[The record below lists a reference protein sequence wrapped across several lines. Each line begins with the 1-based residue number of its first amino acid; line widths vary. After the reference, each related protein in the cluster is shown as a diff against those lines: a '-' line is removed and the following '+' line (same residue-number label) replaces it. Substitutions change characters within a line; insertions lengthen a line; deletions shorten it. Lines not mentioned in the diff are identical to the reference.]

1 MKAPVRNTGG
11 WDVLSLA
18 GIALGFFAVVGG
30 NLLEGGEFSSLVNL
44 PAAVL
49 VFGGT
54 VGAGLLQMPLHGL
67 RRALAMLRWVFVP
80 PHQRFAEGVTRVVRW
95 ATTARR
101 EGLLGLETVAELEKD
116 PFARK
121 GLQLLVDGNEP
132 EMIRNVL
139 EGESGLREQRDVD
152 AAKFYESMGGYAPTI
167 GIIGAVVGLI
177 HVMGNLE
184 DPGRVGPGIA
194 VAFVAT
200 IYGVAL
206 ANLFFLPIA
215 SKLRSCVREAAQ
227 YREMIIEGII
237 AIADGENPRAIE
249 MRLNGYLDQ

>member
-1 MKAPVRNTGG
+1 MDT
-11 WDVLSLA
+11 LSFS
-18 GIALGFFAVVGG
+18 GIALVIAALLGG
-30 NLLEGGEFSSLVNL
+30 VFLEGNELSILVNL

-54 VGAGLLQMPLHGL
+54 IGAGLLQMPMSGL
-67 RRALAMLRWVFVP
+67 RRAIDMLSWVFRP
-80 PHQRFAEGVTRVVRW
+80 PRQAFAEGVERVVRW

-101 EGLLGLETVAELEKD
+101 EGLLGLETVAELEAD

-132 EMIRNVL
+132 DAIRSVL
-139 EGESGLREQRDVD
+139 ESESGLREQRDVD
-152 AAKFYESMGGYAPTI
+152 ASKFYESMGGYAPTI

-184 DPGRVGPGIA
+184 DPARVGPGIA

-200 IYGVAL
+200 IYGVGL

-215 SKLRSCVREAAQ
+215 GKLRSCVREAAQ
-227 YREMIIEGII
+227 YREMVIEGII

-249 MRLNGYLDQ
+249 MKLNGYLG